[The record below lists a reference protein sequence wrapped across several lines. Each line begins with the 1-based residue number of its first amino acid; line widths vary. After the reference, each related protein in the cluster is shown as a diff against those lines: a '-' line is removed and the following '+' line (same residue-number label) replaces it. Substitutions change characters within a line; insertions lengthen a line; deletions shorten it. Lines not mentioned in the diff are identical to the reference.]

1 MRLAKCFCMMYV
13 FEIKNLDLVH
23 ENFKI
28 EGFVGS
34 TLVWV
39 KTSFCEIRRFRSL
52 YQKDFV

>member
-23 ENFKI
+23 ENVKI
-28 EGFVGS
+28 EVFVGS

-39 KTSFCEIRRFRSL
+39 QTCFCVIWRFRSL